1 MYEDEKVLAFRD
13 VNPQAPVHVLV
24 IPKLRDG
31 LTQLGKVIFIILPF
45 CSWDCDVFV
54 VFKWMWLCFSS
65 QNLHVLCYGAIELLK
80 FFLPLFDLWGRI
92 LIFGWLIW
100 LPVICHHLLFQT
112 RVDLI
117 SNTKNPITNHNVPL
131 NLRNLITSF
140 HWTFMCTI
148 LYWIF
153 GTHYLPYDTYPWKF
167 WQY

>member
-65 QNLHVLCYGAIELLK
+65 QNLHVLSYGAIELLK
-80 FFLPLFDLWGRI
+80 FFLPLFDL
-92 LIFGWLIW
+92 
-100 LPVICHHLLFQT
+100 
-112 RVDLI
+112 
-117 SNTKNPITNHNVPL
+117 
-131 NLRNLITSF
+131 
-140 HWTFMCTI
+140 
-148 LYWIF
+148 
-153 GTHYLPYDTYPWKF
+153 
-167 WQY
+167 